1 MNGRPVRNRSLS
13 RTGSLACEGLRGT
26 MSKSLIPAQRHL
38 LIREYLE
45 IHHIARSADLSEMLG
60 ASEATIRRDLESL
73 ESQGIVERTHGG
85 AVLTQRMPTE
95 PAYAHSALA
104 HPEEKRWIGQAAAA
118 LVRDGESVV
127 VNSGTTTAEVLRH
140 LRSRKDLA
148 KLVVITNNIMAA
160 LEEWDPAVEVLLL
173 GGSFRS
179 RSHSVVGR
187 FANDML
193 RQVGADITFIGVDG
207 VSLKYG
213 VTTPSSVE
221 AEIAKLMVERT
232 RGRVVIVADHSKWGV
247 VSNFEIATIDQ
258 IHALVVDSGLP
269 PASRAELEARGL
281 EVVVAGPKQ
290 APEAAE
296 GSSRVPERSHAP
308 VWQEER

>member
-1 MNGRPVRNRSLS
+1 
-13 RTGSLACEGLRGT
+13 

-45 IHHIARSADLSEMLG
+45 IHHIARNTDLSEMLG
-60 ASEATIRRDLESL
+60 ASEATVRRDLEML

-95 PAYAHSALA
+95 PAYVHSALA
-104 HPEEKRWIGQAAAA
+104 HPEEKRCIGQAAAA
-118 LVRDGESVV
+118 LIRDGETVL
-127 VNSGTTTAEVLRH
+127 VNSGTTTAEALRH
-140 LRSRKDLA
+140 MRNRKDLA
-148 KLVVITNNIMAA
+148 RLVIITNNIMAA
-160 LEEWDPAVEVLLL
+160 TEDWDSAIEVLLL

-187 FANDML
+187 FATDML
-193 RQVGADITFIGVDG
+193 RQVGADTCFIGVDG
-207 VSLKYG
+207 ISLKYG
-213 VTTPSSVE
+213 VTTPSNVE
-221 AEIAKLMVERT
+221 AEIAQLMIERT

-258 IHALVVDSGLP
+258 IHALVVDGGLP
-269 PASRAELEARGL
+269 AASRAELEARAV
-281 EVVVAGPKQ
+281 EVVVAGPRLAA
-290 APEAAE
+290 APTDESAQPTE
-296 GSSRVPERSHAP
+296 NSHAP